1 MLNKKVTVDSREGT
15 IHRIV
20 SLDELKGLTVPEQ
33 FALLEKNGYHRG
45 LENNF
50 NRTFVNEW
58 RMILDADDGEFVAEQ
73 CVDLLSTE
81 KLTVPF
87 VLRNRCG
94 VVIDEYNFNLIYYY
108 NSYPARLIAQCWIKG
123 GEEETVF
130 TMPLTEAPVING
142 FHCVF
147 NDPAK
152 YILTAHDI
160 RCFEERLSSRFSNL
174 TRITQ
179 LSNGRF
185 VLATHVYGNGKSWE
199 GFPVCGDGDE
209 AQYKTVVI
217 RYLFH
222 GVDYDA
228 SYEVDRDDSMTFTTY
243 EAAQVWANRISVKL
257 SSTRNNMRNVYTQA

>member
-1 MLNKKVTVDSREGT
+1 MSAPLGAGIYYNLISAFANLTRKLALKAILNGQLP
-15 IHRIV
+15 H
-20 SLDELKGLTVPEQ
+20 
-33 FALLEKNGYHRG
+33 H
-45 LENNF
+45 
-50 NRTFVNEW
+50 VNEW

-87 VLRNRCG
+87 ALRNRCG

-185 VLATHVYGNGKSWE
+185 VRATHIYDNGKSWA

-209 AQYKTVVI
+209 AQYKTSVI
-217 RYLFH
+217 RYLRY

-228 SYEVDRDDSMTFTTY
+228 YYEVGPDDSLTFPTR
-243 EAAQVWANRISVKL
+243 EAAQAWADRIGLKF
-257 SSTRNNMRNVYTQA
+257 YTE